1 MIVKGSNSKII
12 IYKIMDVLINKK
24 KKKKRIETLTTLDK
38 KEKNFKLLPSVELH
52 IV

>member
-1 MIVKGSNSKII
+1 
-12 IYKIMDVLINKK
+12 MDVLINK